1 MLTKAYHL
9 LMTDHDSPL
18 RLTRRGR
25 ALLGLGA
32 RTVMRRFGAR
42 MGAGDEK
49 SWQVV
54 GEDWYATL
62 SELRGAAMK
71 LGQLASQYADL
82 LPPALAEA
90 LNRLQAQA
98 EPVDVE
104 QVRAW
109 LITRWTPAQYSQLQE
124 LGEVPIGVASIGQ
137 VHRATL
143 KDGRVV
149 AIKVQYP
156 GVARAIDRD
165 VRNLGRL
172 LRMARVLPVENERLD
187 HLLNEIRL
195 RLHEECDYLDEAARM
210 RRFRAGV
217 GNTGVIIPNVFAELS
232 TADVLVTEYL
242 PAAPLAEA
250 QGWDAAVRDKL
261 GATLLRWTVHQLRQL
276 REVHADP
283 HPGNFGFLSD
293 GRVVVYDFGCTRSIS
308 DDHLLH
314 LRRMT
319 GYGLQRDYSAMH
331 AELGR
336 VGTLSDPGKAMSPR
350 LETLYQE
357 LTEICLLAIECPQ
370 YDFSDPAIID
380 NLRDVA
386 RSSMGQWRKFQPQ
399 PDLVFVARMISGTYW
414 LLRGLGARV
423 PLSPSMEEFAF
434 GAAD

>member
-1 MLTKAYHL
+1 
-9 LMTDHDSPL
+9 
-18 RLTRRGR
+18 
-25 ALLGLGA
+25 
-32 RTVMRRFGAR
+32 
-42 MGAGDEK
+42 
-49 SWQVV
+49 
-54 GEDWYATL
+54 
-62 SELRGAAMK
+62 MK

-82 LPPALAEA
+82 LPPALADA

-109 LITRWTPAQYSQLQE
+109 LITRWTPEQYSQLDD
-124 LGEVPIGVASIGQ
+124 LGEAPIGVASIGQ

-156 GVARAIDRD
+156 GVAQAIDRD

-187 HLLNEIRL
+187 QLLNEIRL
-195 RLHEECDYLDEAARM
+195 RLHEECDYCDESARM
-210 RRFRAGV
+210 RRFRTGV
-217 GNTGVIIPNVFAELS
+217 GDTGVIIPCVFEELS

-250 QGWDAAVRDKL
+250 QDWDADVRDKL
-261 GATLLRWTVHQLRQL
+261 GATLLQWTVHQLRQL
-276 REVHADP
+276 QEVHADP

-319 GYGLQRDYSAMH
+319 GYGLRRDYSAMH
-331 AELGR
+331 TELGR
-336 VGTLSDPGKAMSPR
+336 VGTLSDPAKPMSTR
-350 LETLYQE
+350 LETLYRE
-357 LTEICLLAIECPQ
+357 LTEICLLAVEQPQ
-370 YDFSDPAIID
+370 YDFSEPAIIND
-380 NLRDVA
+380 LRDAA
-386 RSSMGQWRKFQPQ
+386 RNSIGQWRKFQPQ

-423 PLSPSMEEFAF
+423 PLLPSMEEFAF
-434 GAAD
+434 GSSD